1 MGQRFSMDRYK
12 TRWAYTFLAF
22 PILFY
27 IVVRYYPTFNA
38 FYISMTDWNIV
49 SKEKHFIGLA
59 NFKLLFSDE
68 VFYQTMGNTIR
79 YTVYGLPIGLLLSFT
94 LAYLIDR
101 AGALESFF
109 KAAYFVPYITSL
121 VALSWVWRWL
131 YQQAPIGVF
140 NNILISLGLP
150 QQGFLYDKDQALF
163 AVLAPTIW
171 AYVGFQM
178 VIFLAGLKAIPERY
192 YEAASIDGA
201 SRRQQLFRIT
211 LPLLRPTVVF
221 LLIVGSI
228 YYLRIFTQVYNMSYQ
243 GGGGPLNATKPIVL
257 HIYNSAFRHFE
268 MGYASALTVILFAI
282 IMVITLIELRVT
294 KSHD

>member
-150 QQGFLYDKDQALF
+150 QQGFLYDKDQALWAAAAGLF
-163 AVLAPTIW
+163 VRQGPGAVCGTRADDLGVCGVSDGYFPGGPQSDTRAVLRSSQ
-171 AYVGFQM
+171 Y
-178 VIFLAGLKAIPERY
+178 
-192 YEAASIDGA
+192 
-201 SRRQQLFRIT
+201 
-211 LPLLRPTVVF
+211 
-221 LLIVGSI
+221 
-228 YYLRIFTQVYNMSYQ
+228 
-243 GGGGPLNATKPIVL
+243 
-257 HIYNSAFRHFE
+257 
-268 MGYASALTVILFAI
+268 
-282 IMVITLIELRVT
+282 
-294 KSHD
+294 